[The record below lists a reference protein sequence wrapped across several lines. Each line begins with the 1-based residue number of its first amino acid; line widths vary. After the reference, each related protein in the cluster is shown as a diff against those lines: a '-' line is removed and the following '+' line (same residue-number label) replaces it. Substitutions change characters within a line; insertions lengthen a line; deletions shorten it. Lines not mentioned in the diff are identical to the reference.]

1 MKEQVQALIDALKND
16 DSGVEAI
23 VLYQN
28 GEYVLEHRFIPKQER
43 EIHSHT
49 KSFVATAAGI
59 AIDEGKLSLDTK
71 ILDLFPEYESYITDD
86 GVKKLELGHFLKMSS
101 GFGDGFIMQNDR
113 RKGVAFPDYMKY
125 LLSKPLVNEPGT
137 KFCYSNA
144 DSHMVAC
151 MVERAVGEPLMI
163 YCYDRIFSKLGI
175 VYPVWETDPKGT
187 PFGGSGLCLDILDMM
202 KLGILYLN
210 KGKWNDEQIVSESWV
225 NLATKK
231 QIDTD
236 WEGDWSKGYG
246 YQLWT
251 MEQKPNAFRFDGA
264 YGQYSIILPE
274 ENAVLATQCSE
285 HQEAWKLK
293 KAILELVIDK

>member
-1 MKEQVQALIDALKND
+1 MKEKVSAMIEELKGG

-28 GEYVLEHRFIPKQER
+28 GDVVLERRFTPPNER
-43 EIHSHT
+43 AIHSQT

-71 ILDLFPEYESYITDD
+71 ILDLFPEYADSITDER
-86 GVKKLELGHFLKMSS
+86 VKTLNLEHFLKMSS
-101 GFGDGFIMQNDR
+101 GFGAGFIMQDER
-113 RKGVAFPDYMKY
+113 RKGVAYPDYMKY
-125 LLSKPLVNEPGT
+125 LLSKPLVHEPGT

-151 MVERAVGEPLMI
+151 MVERAVGIPLMI

-187 PFGGSGLCLDILDMM
+187 PFGGSGLYLDVLDMM

-210 KGKWNDEQIVSESWV
+210 KGKWNGERIVSEKWV
-225 NLATKK
+225 ELATKK
-231 QIDTD
+231 HIDTKLAD
-236 WEGDWSKGYG
+236 VWSKGYG

-251 MEQKPNAFRFDGA
+251 IEQTPGAFRFDGA
-264 YGQYSIILPE
+264 YCQYSVVLPE
-274 ENAVLATQCSE
+274 DNAVVATQCSE
-285 HQEAWKLK
+285 YKEAWKVRL
-293 KAILELVIDK
+293 AICDHILNK

>member
-1 MKEQVQALIDALKND
+1 MKEKVQALIDALKNG
-16 DSGVEAI
+16 DSGVEAV

-28 GEYVLEHRFIPKQER
+28 GEYVLEHRFIPPNER
-43 EIHSHT
+43 AIHSQT

-71 ILDLFPEYESYITDD
+71 ILDLFPEYESIITDER
-86 GVKKLELGHFLKMSS
+86 VKTLNLEHFLKMSS
-101 GFGDGFIMQNDR
+101 GFGGGFIMQDDR
-113 RKGVAFPDYMKY
+113 RKGVAYPDYIKY

-144 DSHMVAC
+144 DSHMIAC

-163 YCYDRIFSKLGI
+163 YCYDKIFSKLGI

-187 PFGGSGLCLDILDMM
+187 PFGGSGLYLDILDMM

-210 KGKWNDEQIVSESWV
+210 KGKWNGEQIVSESWV

-236 WEGDWSKGYG
+236 WEGGWSKGYG

-251 MEQKPNAFRFDGA
+251 IEQKPNAFRFDGA
-264 YGQYSIILPE
+264 YCQYSVVLPE

-285 HQEAWKLK
+285 FQEAWKVRH
-293 KAILELVIDK
+293 AILDQVLDK